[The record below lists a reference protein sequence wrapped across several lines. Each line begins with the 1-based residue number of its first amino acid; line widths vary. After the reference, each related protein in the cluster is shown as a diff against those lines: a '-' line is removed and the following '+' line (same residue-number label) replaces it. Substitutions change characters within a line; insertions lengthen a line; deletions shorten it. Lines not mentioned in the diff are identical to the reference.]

1 MDPDRRAARGE
12 RVLHHGSDRNRTMA
26 NMFQVLAIG
35 GERMDANFGHQL
47 RVQWEGFVGMAG
59 EHTWE
64 SAATLREEVPE
75 MVEAY
80 FEDHPRMDTWIL
92 CFDPVRAGTG
102 DDWRPGVITRV
113 VGPNMYV
120 MYDGTEAE
128 DADPV
133 VLNVDQWAVDSTE
146 GQPEVGDDIAC
157 FFPVHLGG
165 DGWETGQVTRVED
178 REFYVKYG
186 DDEAEYDD
194 PVPIAGGSWQL
205 LTSLEALRALVA

>member
-1 MDPDRRAARGE
+1 
-12 RVLHHGSDRNRTMA
+12 
-26 NMFQVLAIG
+26 
-35 GERMDANFGHQL
+35 MDANFGHQL

-64 SAATLREEVPE
+64 SAATLRVEVPE

-80 FEDHPRMDTWIL
+80 FEDHPRMDTRIF

-113 VGPNMYV
+113 VGPHMYV

-128 DADPV
+128 DVDPV
-133 VLNVDQWAVDSTE
+133 VLNVDQWAVDSTD

-157 FFPVHLGG
+157 FFPVH
-165 DGWETGQVTRVED
+165 EITR
-178 REFYVKYG
+178 
-186 DDEAEYDD
+186 
-194 PVPIAGGSWQL
+194 
-205 LTSLEALRALVA
+205 

>member
-80 FEDHPRMDTWIL
+80 FEDHPRMDTRIL

-120 MYDGTEAE
+120 MYDGRRRR
-128 DADPV
+128 
-133 VLNVDQWAVDSTE
+133 
-146 GQPEVGDDIAC
+146 G
-157 FFPVHLGG
+157 
-165 DGWETGQVTRVED
+165 RV
-178 REFYVKYG
+178 RRPG
-186 DDEAEYDD
+186 AHR
-194 PVPIAGGSWQL
+194 GWQL
-205 LTSLEALRALVA
+205 AAANIVGSPARSGSLDSVGGCLLLVQCTCER